1 MSEPEANDPYAL
13 LGVAVDADAAT
24 IRAAYLRLI
33 KELHPDRHREGEGGT
48 GASALNAAYAL
59 LRNPDRRRAYDLGRR
74 KSAAL
79 PVVVVSPRR
88 PPPAPRPSRIGWWLG
103 LPVVLALAWVAAE
116 LGRRAYEQT
125 IPRISPSAETVNEQR
140 VEESGPGGGWVDGAM
155 IGQAVDSVI
164 ALRAGGRTAEIER
177 YSRTCSVQFESDPNP
192 LRADHCIAFDIAA
205 ATLQAAGKTSA
216 VPPEKALRH
225 VAMLRRLSEE
235 PVAREMRLREIRA
248 ETVSAIA
255 RRLSVTEAPDR
266 RR

>member
-1 MSEPEANDPYAL
+1 MSESPANDPYVL

-33 KELHPDRHREGEGGT
+33 KELHPDRRRECDQGT
-48 GASALNAAYAL
+48 GASALNSAYAL

-74 KSAAL
+74 KSAAV
-79 PVVVVSPRR
+79 PVVVTPRR

-125 IPRISPSAETVNEQR
+125 APRISPSAEAAS
-140 VEESGPGGGWVDGAM
+140 EERIEAGPGGGWVDGAM
-155 IGQAVDSVI
+155 IRQAVDNVI
-164 ALRAGGRTAEIER
+164 ALRAGGRTAEIDR
-177 YSRTCSVQFESDPNP
+177 YSRTCSAQFESDPNP

-255 RRLSVTEAPDR
+255 RRLSITEAPDR
-266 RR
+266 GRR